1 MIDIVRQRY
10 PHLSTIGEI
19 FETAINTQDIDT
31 IRTISSSDEYL
42 PITWNRY
49 VDSPTYLLAVFSDRV
64 DPILLAYRMKNLEII
79 SKFPNVDFAIRYN
92 VVSLLRKYPI
102 DVQIQGLSIED
113 LMDSITTT
121 NFQEYLKQALIYGQV
136 DVVKYII
143 DIYGTQNLNI
153 LLEKYKDILSIPMI
167 KYLLPTSPQLEDVLI
182 DISQIENSYLTD
194 IQVFR
199 MFKFDMLDVYD
210 KYGYSRISTMAH
222 GNIRRRIVEKNKDP
236 TQLEILSPGFTFED
250 ILLGLQLYSENKDLR
265 IFYLKQALSKGYME
279 LLDRYMKIQDS
290 LRLYIFYPSDEL
302 LDLFDTKYQNLG
314 QQIEDGSINDKLVMA
329 AIIDRNIEYLRQM
342 IPKLNLPNNRME
354 TLQFVLQQYRI
365 NL

>member
-10 PHLSTIGEI
+10 PYLSTIGEI
-19 FETAINTQDIDT
+19 FEAAINTQDINT
-31 IRTISSSDEYL
+31 IRTISSFDRYL

-49 VDSPTYLLAVFSDRV
+49 VDSPTYLLSSFSNRI
-64 DPILLAYRMKNLEII
+64 DPVLLAYRMGNLETITQ
-79 SKFPNVDFAIRYN
+79 FPNVDLAIRYN
-92 VVSLLRKYPI
+92 IVPFLKSQPI
-102 DVQIQGLSIED
+102 DIQVQGLSIED

-121 NFQEYLKQALIYGQV
+121 NSYEYLKFALIYNRV
-136 DVVKYII
+136 DIVKYLI
-143 DIYGTQNLNI
+143 DTYGPQNLD
-153 LLEKYKDILSIPMI
+153 LLLDKYKDSLSIAMV

-182 DISQIENSYLTD
+182 DISQIESPYLSD

-199 MFKFDMLDVYD
+199 MFKFDMIDVYD
-210 KYGYSRISTMAH
+210 KYGYSRISTMAY
-222 GNIRRRIVEKNKDP
+222 GNIRRRIIEKNT

-314 QQIEDGSINDKLVMA
+314 QQIEDGIMNENLVMA
-329 AIIDRNIEYLRQM
+329 AIQDRNVEYLRQM
-342 IPKLNLPNNRME
+342 IPRLNLPEHRME
-354 TLQFVLQQYRI
+354 KLQLVLQQYRI